1 MTQVN
6 FSHQNATGSTTALRY
21 LKREAFSLN
30 DKMEQAIIKIVKE
43 NGGLVR
49 TDNPQYDTI
58 YGYIF
63 NEEIG
68 TYVERKILAL
78 ATGKYNELSILPGA
92 EYTTLGDMT
101 NDEILECEEWD
112 TVMGGMVLANAT
124 LLNICEILQEY
135 V

>member
-6 FSHQNATGSTTALRY
+6 FSHQNATGSTTALRN
-21 LKREAFSLN
+21 LKREVFSLN

-49 TDNPQYDTI
+49 TDNPKYDTI

-68 TYVERKILAL
+68 TYIERKILAL
-78 ATGKYNELSILPGA
+78 ATCEDYELSILPGA
-92 EYTTLGDMT
+92 EYTTLDGMT